1 MRRWCFPCETAVI
14 EVHSRVLE
22 SAPIDSASVVLLR
35 EATAGFE
42 VFLMR
47 RHQNSAVLGGAYVF
61 PGGKLDEA
69 DCAPHLWPEQGLNP
83 AQCQALLHESSTPP
97 ERAAGLFVAAAR
109 ELQEE
114 AGVTLRELQRH
125 LTPWSRWITPKMA
138 SVSSKR
144 FDTRFFLAV
153 MPGEQSAA
161 HDNHETTDSC
171 WLSPREA
178 LLRFWDLQI
187 DLAPPQIMG
196 LVHLARHASLSQVLD
211 EARVR
216 GPLRVEPEPFDE
228 AGTRTICYPGDP
240 RHSIRERALP
250 GPTRLSFKPPRF
262 EPPGGLLD
270 LLGE

>member
-1 MRRWCFPCETAVI
+1 MI
-14 EVHSRVLE
+14 EVHSRILE
-22 SAPIDSASVVLLR
+22 TAPIDSASVVLLR
-35 EATAGFE
+35 EAPAGFE

-47 RHQNSAVLGGAYVF
+47 RHHNSAVLGGAYVF

-69 DCAPHLWPEQGLNP
+69 DCEPQALQQLGLNL
-83 AQCQALLHESSTPP
+83 AQCQALLREATTPL
-97 ERAAGLFVAAAR
+97 ERAAGLFRAAAR

-114 AGVTLRELQRH
+114 AGVTLPDLQRH

-153 MPGEQSAA
+153 MPAEQSAA
-161 HDNHETTDSC
+161 HDNLETTDSC
-171 WLSPREA
+171 WLSPQEA
-178 LLRFWDLQI
+178 LTKFWDLQI

-196 LVHLARHASLSQVLD
+196 LVHLARHRHMADVLD
-211 EARVR
+211 EARAR
-216 GPLRVEPEPFDE
+216 GPVLVEPEPFDDQ
-228 AGTRTICYPGDP
+228 GTRTICYPGDP
-240 RHSIRERALP
+240 HHSVQVRALP